1 MCKCDNTSDKMVEKL
16 LVNGFFLC
24 RFRTLLIQ
32 GVMLAGTLVP
42 GGTSQAIKVPVEEST
57 KRLNNTEQNF
67 FEH

>member
-1 MCKCDNTSDKMVEKL
+1 
-16 LVNGFFLC
+16 
-24 RFRTLLIQ
+24 
-32 GVMLAGTLVP
+32 MLAGTLVP